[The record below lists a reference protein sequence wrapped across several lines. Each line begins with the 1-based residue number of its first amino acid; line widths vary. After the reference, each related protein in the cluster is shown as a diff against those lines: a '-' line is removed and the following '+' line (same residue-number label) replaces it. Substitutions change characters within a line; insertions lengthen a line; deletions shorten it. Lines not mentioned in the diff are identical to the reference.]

1 MSYKKS
7 LKVYHNLYN
16 GVFRKIF
23 IVFAKSIDFTFVL
36 GYNNTKSRFSKS
48 RLDSIRGVLCL
59 LGRETEL
66 KFLNDKYNS
75 DGGQL
80 VVLYGR
86 RRVGKTETLR
96 EFCKEKPH
104 VFFSC
109 TQTTDRVQLQKFS
122 KQILKENNSCKNY
135 IIRIFRL
142 GKSFRRCSRFAVWG

>member
-1 MSYKKS
+1 M
-7 LKVYHNLYN
+7 
-16 GVFRKIF
+16 KIF

-48 RLDSIRGVLCL
+48 RLDSIRGVFMFI
-59 LGRETEL
+59 GRETEL

-122 KQILKENNSCKNY
+122 KQILKENIPAKTTLPNLPIGKKLSALFSICRMGIKRNS
-135 IIRIFRL
+135 L
-142 GKSFRRCSRFAVWG
+142 S